1 MQSGAGLLPDDEP
14 ELEPAKAE
22 DDADTEDVPDWLQR
36 VRQRARAEEDA
47 TGELTKGI
55 QSMQD
60 MVDGGEEKDDSESQY
75 QDWIETVR
83 EKTQREKAKRAE
95 RLRPSPLDEQGVP
108 EWLRRIRALNP
119 QDEEMLEEESVVD
132 EWTDEALEDLRRTR
146 LGDDYTP
153 ALLLTILKQ
162 KKNPRIVQRK
172 RKSLR
177 LSIISPKMMRIS

>member
-1 MQSGAGLLPDDEP
+1 M
-14 ELEPAKAE
+14 
-22 DDADTEDVPDWLQR
+22 
-36 VRQRARAEEDA
+36 
-47 TGELTKGI
+47 
-55 QSMQD
+55 
-60 MVDGGEEKDDSESQY
+60 
-75 QDWIETVR
+75 R

-153 ALLLTILKQ
+153 ALLPDDTEPEEESEDSPEETEEPKIEHNIPEDDEDLLSLESDASDGAKTGDSQDIPSGAGDAEKDSGDTLSEHTGFVIVGEPKLKPDEVFDTKPPEMEPAQ
-162 KKNPRIVQRK
+162 TEPDANAKKR
-172 RKSLR
+172 
-177 LSIISPKMMRIS
+177 